1 MVPQAQYQAEA
12 AKKIMLS
19 GLHAS
24 DSSESKADL
33 LAILVKMY
41 YVLGRSNT
49 INNKYPFLYFC
60 LFSYAKN
67 SQWPAVST
75 EAKSFFEKDSAR
87 VIYTIGPFGRYAV
100 CKS

>member
-33 LAILVKMY
+33 LAILVNMY

-60 LFSYAKN
+60 N
-67 SQWPAVST
+67 QWPAVST

-87 VIYTIGPFGRYAV
+87 VIYTIGPFGWYTV